1 MTPAGSIAQLRM
13 LCTAPTDTIQR
24 VAALLWT
31 AAQPATVVA
40 GLCAYVVYK
49 VVYAQYISPVR
60 NIPGP
65 FYARLSALPS
75 RIRGLLCS
83 TNDEM
88 ISMAKQ
94 HGPVFLMEPRKVAV
108 CHPDD
113 CRMILNS
120 YAFVKDTL
128 YSNVDFMEPNIF
140 LTRNVELNKQRRR
153 QIGPAL
159 SMPGLRKMEPTILAA
174 GPQQLMA
181 QWDKRIG
188 TSGDGRVRICYFY
201 DLTLMS
207 FDIIASL
214 GFGQQH
220 RSLTTGD
227 QTIAHWVEKTFAL
240 MILQMVLPVVK
251 MWPLRPLAN
260 FVLGKHVD
268 EFFAFAHQA
277 VRQRKLEVA
286 KGLVRTPDILQQFI
300 EAEDPHNHGIR
311 MTSQQVITET
321 IMMLLSGA
329 DTSSTA
335 LAWTLHLLLLYPE
348 HYQRA
353 VTEVRSAF
361 SRDHT
366 IGFDEAQQHA
376 PFLEACVLEAL
387 RVCPVSTNL
396 PRIVPRGGV
405 NVQGHHIPEGYSVA
419 ISTAAANY
427 DPSTWV
433 DPHRFDPHR
442 FDFVNNPCADTNRR
456 NLMTLSAGVRV
467 CPGRHLVT
475 FEMVVTLANILNRYD
490 LSLPDDALY
499 TPANVDEHGLPRIM
513 PRTNLVAMVPK
524 YPLRDCNVI
533 VSRRP

>member
-1 MTPAGSIAQLRM
+1 MTPAWPIAQF
-13 LCTAPTDTIQR
+13 
-24 VAALLWT
+24 AAVHTLPADVIPVLQA
-31 AAQPATVVA
+31 AAQPSTILAALGAFAV
-40 GLCAYVVYK
+40 CK
-49 VVYAQYISPVR
+49 VVYARWISPVR

-75 RIRGLLCS
+75 RITGLFRS

-88 ISMAKQ
+88 IQAAAKY
-94 HGPVFLMEPRKVAV
+94 GPVFLMEPRKVAV

-113 CRMILNS
+113 CRTILGS
-120 YAFVKDTL
+120 YSFVKDTL

-140 LTRNVELNKQRRR
+140 LTRSAELNKQRRR

-159 SMPGLRKMEPTILAA
+159 SLTGLHRMEPTILAA

-181 QWDKRIG
+181 QWDE
-188 TSGDGRVRICYFY
+188 RVREAGTDGARVCYFY

-227 QTIAHWVEKTFAL
+227 KTIAHWVEKTFAL

-251 MWPLRPLAN
+251 RWPLRPLVSC
-260 FVLGKHVD
+260 VLGRHVD
-268 EFFAFAHQA
+268 EFFAFAHHA

-286 KGLVRTPDILQQFI
+286 KGLVAAPDILQQFI
-300 EAEDPHNHGIR
+300 DAEDPHNKGIR

-321 IMMLLSGA
+321 IMMLLSGS

-335 LAWTLHLLLLYPE
+335 LAWTVHLLLLYPE
-348 HYQRA
+348 HHRTA
-353 VTEVRSAF
+353 VAQVRSAF
-361 SRDHT
+361 SKDHT
-366 IGFDEAQQHA
+366 IGFDEAREHA

-405 NVQGHHIPEGYSVA
+405 TLRNGMHVPEGYSVA
-419 ISTAAANY
+419 VSTAAANY
-427 DPSTWV
+427 DPSTWD
-433 DPHRFDPHR
+433 DPCRFDPGR
-442 FDFVNNPCADTNRR
+442 FDPGNPKYDANRR
-456 NLMTLSAGVRV
+456 NLMTLSAGVRI
-467 CPGRHLVT
+467 CPGRHLVL

-490 LSLPDDALY
+490 LELPADALY
-499 TPANVDEHGLPRIM
+499 TPSYVGADGLPRIM

-524 YPLRDCNVI
+524 YPARDCNVI
-533 VSRRP
+533 VSRRS